1 MFDKDLNIRSKNLKV
16 LEVNT
21 EGKLFDTGLSN
32 NSFGFDA
39 KTRSQQKKKKN
50 KKNKWDYIKL
60 KSFCPAK
67 ETINNKATYGMGE
80 NICKPHV
87 W

>member
-1 MFDKDLNIRSKNLKV
+1 MFDKDLNIMSKNLKV

-39 KTRSQQKKKKN
+39 KTRSQQKK
-50 KKNKWDYIKL
+50 IL
-60 KSFCPAK
+60 QGQGSVSKSNLRGSSLVVQWLGFHAFSAK
-67 ETINNKATYGMGE
+67 GVGS
-80 NICKPHV
+80 V
-87 W
+87 SG

>member
-39 KTRSQQKKKKN
+39 KTRSQQKKKKT
-50 KKNKWDYIKL
+50 KKTNGTT
-60 KSFCPAK
+60 S
-67 ETINNKATYGMGE
+67 N
-80 NICKPHV
+80 
-87 W
+87 

>member
-1 MFDKDLNIRSKNLKV
+1 MFDKDLNIMSKNLKV

>member
-1 MFDKDLNIRSKNLKV
+1 MFDKDLNIMSKNLKV

-39 KTRSQQKKKKN
+39 KTRSQQKKKKKQ
-50 KKNKWDYIKL
+50 KKQ
-60 KSFCPAK
+60 
-67 ETINNKATYGMGE
+67 MGLHQTKKFLPSKG
-80 NICKPHV
+80 NHQQ
-87 W
+87 